1 MTGIARPVVPFSL
14 GFDCLAPVSNQVAR
28 IAKADGFIWVGR
40 YLENLTIAERDG
52 IFDAGLGIALLTE
65 AITGTVLNAGTG
77 AQQGHAAVLQA
88 VHLAVPPAVHITGDN
103 ENPHTGSDV
112 SAHSNAFVEAV
123 RAGGYDGAMYVGAP
137 QTLNA
142 VQLYMCLADRYWRS
156 GSLVP
161 EPACGWCIIQL
172 SPLDRTM
179 FGGQRVDVD
188 ITCLDFRG
196 RAMVMWWPQ

>member
-1 MTGIARPVVPFSL
+1 MTGVARPALPFAL
-14 GFDCLAPVSNQVAR
+14 GFDCYEPVSNQTAR
-28 IAKADGFIWVGR
+28 IAKADGFTWVGR
-40 YLENLTIAERDG
+40 YLENLTVAERDS
-52 IFDAGLGIALLTE
+52 IFGAGLGIALLTQ
-65 AITGTVLNAGTG
+65 ATTDVALSAATG
-77 AQQGHAAVLQA
+77 AQQGRAEVLRA
-88 VHLAVPPAVHITGDN
+88 LKLAVPPSVHITGDN
-103 ENPHTGSDV
+103 EAAFPGSDV
-112 SAHSNAFVEAV
+112 PAHSDAFVSAV

-137 QTLNA
+137 QTLDA
-142 VQLYMCLADRYWRS
+142 AQLYACLADRYWRA

-188 ITCLDFRG
+188 VTCLDFRG